1 MLGVADGKTEAGKL
15 GMNAADLLM
24 WAAANAGVDLCLANP
39 GTTEMPLVLALDR
52 LPAIRPV
59 LGLHETICTG
69 AADGYARLS
78 GRPALVLLH
87 LGPGLANGLANLHN
101 ARRARAPV
109 VVLVGDHATW
119 HLDADPPLA
128 MDIRSAAGT
137 VSRWYAR
144 LVRPEEAG
152 RLVTEAIAAAR
163 SGAGGVATL
172 VLPHDLQLEPV
183 AEAPLA
189 TAAPEPPAAPDPGAL
204 AAAAELLRGSAPG
217 ALFLGGRAL
226 HGRGLRLAGRIARAT
241 GATLVCETGFA
252 RLETGAGLPM
262 VRRLPYFLEQAQALL
277 DGFAH
282 IVGIGARRPVSFF
295 GWPDKPARYLE
306 GRAGVVWA
314 AGPEEDALAA
324 LETLAEELG
333 AGEDDPGAPFDP
345 PDLPTGKLDGSKL
358 AAVLA
363 RSLPEQAIVVP
374 TAVTNAYPFSA
385 IAHRARPHTQLALT
399 GGAIGEGPALAIGAA
414 LAAPGRKVINLEAD
428 GSGAYALQAFWTQ
441 AREGLDI
448 VTIVCA
454 NRAYRIL
461 GLELERSGEA
471 PGGPATRALTALEP
485 PAIDWVAVAR
495 GLGVPGARAETA
507 EDLTRI
513 LAGALREHG
522 PFLIEAVL

>member
-1 MLGVADGKTEAGKL
+1 
-15 GMNAADLLM
+15 MNAADLVLRT
-24 WAAANAGVDLCLANP
+24 AAAAGVELCFANP

-69 AADGYARLS
+69 AADGYARIA

-101 ARRARAPV
+101 ARRARTPV
-109 VVLVGDHATW
+109 LVLVGDHATW
-119 HLDADPPLA
+119 HLDADAPLT
-128 MDIRSAAGT
+128 MDIRAAAGT

-144 LVRPEEAG
+144 LVRAEEAG
-152 RLVTEAIAAAR
+152 RLTAEAVAAAR
-163 SGAGGVATL
+163 SGTGGIATL
-172 VLPHDLQLEPV
+172 VLPHDLQMEPV
-183 AEAPLA
+183 GDAPIRVRE
-189 TAAPEPPAAPDPGAL
+189 PEPPAAPDPGAL
-204 AAAAELLRGSAPG
+204 AAAAELLRGAAPG
-217 ALFLGGRAL
+217 ALFLGGAAL
-226 HGRGLRLAGRIARAT
+226 HGLGLRLAGRIARAC
-241 GATLVCETGFA
+241 GATLLCETGFA
-252 RLETGAGLPM
+252 RLETGAGLPA
-262 VRRLPYFLEQAQALL
+262 VRRLPYFPEQAQALL

-282 IVGIGARRPVSFF
+282 VVGIGARRPVSFF
-295 GWPDKPARYLE
+295 GWPGKPSRYLE

-314 AGPEEDALAA
+314 AGPDENALAA
-324 LETLAEELG
+324 LETLAAELG

-345 PDLPTGKLDGSKL
+345 PEAATGRLDGAKL

-363 RSLPEQAIVVP
+363 RSLPEGAIVVP

-385 IAHRARPHTQLALT
+385 VAHRARPHTQLALT

-414 LAAPGRKVINLEAD
+414 LAAPGRKVVNLEAD

-461 GLELERSGEA
+461 GLELERTGEA

-485 PAIDWVAVAR
+485 PAIDWVDVAR
-495 GLGVPGARAETA
+495 GLGVPGARVETA
-507 EDLTRI
+507 EDLARI
-513 LAGALREHG
+513 LEVALREPG

>member
-1 MLGVADGKTEAGKL
+1 
-15 GMNAADLLM
+15 MNAADLVM
-24 WAAANAGVDLCLANP
+24 RTAAAAGVDLCLANP

-59 LGLHETICTG
+59 LGLHETVCTG
-69 AADGYARLS
+69 AADGYARLT
-78 GRPALVLLH
+78 GRPALALLH

-101 ARRARAPV
+101 ARRARSPL

-119 HLDADPPLA
+119 HLDADAPLT
-128 MDIRSAAGT
+128 MDIRGAART
-137 VSRWYAR
+137 VSRWFGR
-144 LVRPEEAG
+144 LVRAEEAG
-152 RLVTEAIAAAR
+152 RLVAEAIAAAK

-172 VLPHDLQLEPV
+172 VLPHDLQVEPV

-189 TAAPEPPAAPDPGAL
+189 IAAPEPPAAPDPGAL

-217 ALFLGGRAL
+217 ALFLGGAAL
-226 HGRGLRLAGRIARAT
+226 HGRGLRLAGRIARACR
-241 GATLVCETGFA
+241 ATLLCETGFA
-252 RLETGAGLPM
+252 RLETGAGLPV
-262 VRRLPYFLEQAQALL
+262 VRRLPYFPEQAQAVL

-282 IVGIGARRPVSFF
+282 VVGIGARRPVSFF
-295 GWPDKPARYLE
+295 GWPGKPSRYLE
-306 GRAGVVWA
+306 DREGVVWV

-324 LETLAEELG
+324 LETLAAELG
-333 AGEDDPGAPFDP
+333 ARADDPGAPLDP
-345 PDLPTGKLDGSKL
+345 PEMPTGALDGGKL
-358 AAVLA
+358 ASVLV
-363 RSLPEQAIVVP
+363 RLLPEAAIVVP
-374 TAVTNAYPFSA
+374 TAVTNAYSFSA

-414 LAAPGRKVINLEAD
+414 LAVPGRKVINLEAD

-471 PGGPATRALTALEP
+471 PGGPATRALTALEA

-507 EDLTRI
+507 EALARI
-513 LAGALREHG
+513 LESALREPG